1 MSVVVLSKDELIRV
15 EVLKASRTLFQRFGL
30 FKTTMEDIAKA
41 VGKGKSTLYYYYE
54 SKDEIFDAV
63 IREDMQEVFSQ
74 VKAAVEKAC
83 TAEEKLRMFTISKI
97 RAINQKANLYGIVF
111 GEISEN
117 PQLIKGLKKNFEAQ
131 ELELLRDILVF
142 GIYNNE
148 FKRITDQDLDDLSHI
163 MLSATR
169 GIEMGLLEDC
179 RIKKMGDRLEVILD
193 LICHGIKSGAGS
205 QELKSGAR
213 IQEPGARS

>member
-63 IREDMQEVFSQ
+63 IREDMLEVFSQ

-142 GIYNNE
+142 GIDNNE
-148 FKRITDQDLDDLSHI
+148 FRRISDQDLDDLSHI

-193 LICHGIKSGAGS
+193 LICHGIKT
-205 QELKSGAR
+205 GAR
-213 IQEPGARS
+213 EELGARSQ

>member
-1 MSVVVLSKDELIRV
+1 MSVVILSKDELIRV

-63 IREDMQEVFSQ
+63 IREDMQEVFSL

-142 GIYNNE
+142 GINNHE

-193 LICHGIKSGAGS
+193 LICHGIKSGG
-205 QELKSGAR
+205 R
-213 IQEPGARS
+213 IQEPGARSQKPGVGIQ

>member
-142 GIYNNE
+142 GIHTNE

-193 LICHGIKSGAGS
+193 LICHGIKSGARS
-205 QELKSGAR
+205 QEP
-213 IQEPGARS
+213 EARS

>member
-142 GIYNNE
+142 GIHNNE

-193 LICHGIKSGAGS
+193 LICHGIKSES
-205 QELKSGAR
+205 R

>member
-193 LICHGIKSGAGS
+193 LICHGIKSGARSEELKFRS
-205 QELKSGAR
+205 QEP
-213 IQEPGARS
+213 EARSQ

>member
-1 MSVVVLSKDELIRV
+1 MSVVILSKDELIRV

-63 IREDMQEVFSQ
+63 IREDMLEVFSQ

-193 LICHGIKSGAGS
+193 LICHGIKSGA
-205 QELKSGAR
+205 R
-213 IQEPGARS
+213 IQEPGARG

>member
-1 MSVVVLSKDELIRV
+1 MSVVILSKDELIRV

-97 RAINQKANLYGIVF
+97 RAVNQKANLYGIVF

-142 GIYNNE
+142 GIDNNE

-193 LICHGIKSGAGS
+193 LICHGIKSEARVPAH
-205 QELKSGAR
+205 GAR
-213 IQEPGARS
+213 N

>member
-1 MSVVVLSKDELIRV
+1 MSVVALSKDELIRV

-97 RAINQKANLYGIVF
+97 RAINQKANLFGIVF

-193 LICHGIKSGAGS
+193 LICHGIKSGARN
-205 QELKSGAR
+205 Q
-213 IQEPGARS
+213 

>member
-41 VGKGKSTLYYYYE
+41 VGKGKSTLYYYSE

-142 GIYNNE
+142 GIHNNE

-193 LICHGIKSGAGS
+193 LICHGIKSGARS
-205 QELKSGAR
+205 QEP
-213 IQEPGARS
+213 EARS

>member
-74 VKAAVEKAC
+74 VKTAVEKAC

-193 LICHGIKSGAGS
+193 LICHGIKSGARS
-205 QELKSGAR
+205 
-213 IQEPGARS
+213 QEPGARIQ

>member
-1 MSVVVLSKDELIRV
+1 MSVIILSKDELIRV

-142 GIYNNE
+142 GINNNE

-193 LICHGIKSGAGS
+193 LICHGIKSGA
-205 QELKSGAR
+205 R

>member
-1 MSVVVLSKDELIRV
+1 MSVVILSKDELIRV

-193 LICHGIKSGAGS
+193 LICHGIKSGAG
-205 QELKSGAR
+205 
-213 IQEPGARS
+213 IPGPGSRN

>member
-1 MSVVVLSKDELIRV
+1 MSVIVISKDELIRV
-15 EVLKASRTLFQRFGL
+15 EVLKASRNLFQRFGL

-74 VKAAVEKAC
+74 VKAAVEKAG
-83 TAEEKLRMFTISKI
+83 TAEEKLRMFTTSKI
-97 RAINQKANLYGIVF
+97 RAINQKANLYSIVF

-117 PQLIKGLKKNFEAQ
+117 PQLVKALKKNYEAQ
-131 ELELLRDILVF
+131 ELQLLRDILLF
-142 GIYNNE
+142 GIANDE
-148 FKRITDQDLDDLSHI
+148 FKRIGDDDLDDLSHI

-193 LICHGIKSGAGS
+193 LICHGIK
-205 QELKSGAR
+205 Q
-213 IQEPGARS
+213 PH

>member
-1 MSVVVLSKDELIRV
+1 MSVVALSKDELIRV

-97 RAINQKANLYGIVF
+97 RAINQKANLFGIVF

-193 LICHGIKSGAGS
+193 LICHGIKSGARNQQS
-205 QELKSGAR
+205 VATDS
-213 IQEPGARS
+213 

>member
-1 MSVVVLSKDELIRV
+1 MSVVILSKDELIRV

-193 LICHGIKSGAGS
+193 LICHGIKSGGGV
-205 QELKSGAR
+205 QET
-213 IQEPGARS
+213 GARSQKPGVGIQ